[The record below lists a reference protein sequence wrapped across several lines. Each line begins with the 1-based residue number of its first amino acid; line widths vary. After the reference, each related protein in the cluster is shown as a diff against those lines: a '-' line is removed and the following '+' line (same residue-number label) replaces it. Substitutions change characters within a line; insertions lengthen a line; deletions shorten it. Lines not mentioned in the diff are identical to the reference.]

1 MALIIVSM
9 LSLKMSKALP
19 EVVIRRMT
27 DKTVAK
33 RKPLG
38 RNDKQWS
45 TK

>member
-1 MALIIVSM
+1 MALAIVSV

-19 EVVIRRMT
+19 EVVIRRT

-38 RNDKQWS
+38 RNDKQLS